1 MVAYFIGVDRLLCG
15 TKAMKAIFIAM
26 LLLTLMVAPSFARPL
41 KIPDAMLGSWCY
53 AGDEGEFVP
62 LSAAPLNSN
71 GVPDCGSADEHLFV
85 DRKGYGGHEVW
96 CKAIGNIVRRG
107 DAWQVRYR
115 CDKETETV
123 RWQLIKN
130 GTRLKYQVLTE
141 AEAERRP
148 GWEYD
153 WRRCMV
159 GRNVGNFDFRF
170 SSSYGPP
177 YVIEFYIGDSRVP
190 DFKVGSVWLGRA
202 SWVPDDGKLGSRA
215 EVLPHLRQGNTL
227 VVYSTDGDSVLR
239 WQIEGGDKVAKFL
252 IDCPR

>member
-1 MVAYFIGVDRLLCG
+1 
-15 TKAMKAIFIAM
+15 MKAIFITV

-71 GVPDCGSADEHLFV
+71 GVPDCGADDHLFV

-96 CKAIGNIVRRG
+96 CKAISNIVRRG

-130 GTRLKYQVLTE
+130 GTRLKYQVITE
-141 AEAERRP
+141 AEADEAERRP

-159 GRNVGNFDFRF
+159 GRNVGNYRFRF
-170 SSSYGPP
+170 RSSYESPHVV
-177 YVIEFYIGDSRVP
+177 YFDIMMKDDLRVP
-190 DFKVGSVWLGRA
+190 DFKVGSVRLGSA
-202 SWVPDDGKLGSRA
+202 SWVLNDGELESRGELGRRA
-215 EVLPHLRQGNTL
+215 KVLQHLRQGNTL

-239 WQIEGGDKVAKFL
+239 WQIEGGDKAVKFL
-252 IDCPR
+252 IDCPRYWERR

>member
-1 MVAYFIGVDRLLCG
+1 MLLRPPLRPFPSRVWIIDTRTG
-15 TKAMKAIFIAM
+15 QSRALFPDKRDVGAMKW
-26 LLLTLMVAPSFARPL
+26 S
-41 KIPDAMLGSWCY
+41 PDASRL
-53 AGDEGEFVP
+53 
-62 LSAAPLNSN
+62 
-71 GVPDCGSADEHLFV
+71 
-85 DRKGYGGHEVW
+85 
-96 CKAIGNIVRRG
+96 AILVRRG

-177 YVIEFYIGDSRVP
+177 YVIEFYIGDPRVP
-190 DFKVGSVWLGRA
+190 DFKVGSVWLGRS

-215 EVLPHLRQGNTL
+215 QVLPPLRQKGNTL